1 MEGYPECPICLD
13 IYGIDQSHIRAPKVL
28 NCGDTLCKECLE
40 KIIKKS
46 TEEFFECP
54 ICKDKLKKKD
64 IDEFITNKEIIRL
77 VNGIFNIPKDE
88 VENEN
93 ENEIQNNKPIPYRI
107 ISLGSVG
114 VGKTSTIRRLITD
127 KFNETSR
134 VTIGLDVSEEYYVK
148 YKNIKYKLIFY
159 DTCGQEE
166 ATSQIPQ
173 NYLRSSDGV
182 LFIFDLSDKQS
193 FKDLE
198 TKWYELYK
206 GVKENIVGII
216 IGNKC
221 DLKHQVSNDK
231 AKKFAKKHGLQYF
244 EISAKL
250 DINVKK
256 SIAALLNEI
265 IESTKHYDRLSLVKA
280 ERRFSLDASKLKKE
294 SFCSRFCKK
303 LNPKNW

>member
-1 MEGYPECPICLD
+1 M
-13 IYGIDQSHIRAPKVL
+13 
-28 NCGDTLCKECLE
+28 
-40 KIIKKS
+40 KKS
-46 TEEFFECP
+46 TEEFFDCP
-54 ICKDKLKKKD
+54 VCKEKLKKKD

-77 VNGIFNIPKDE
+77 VNGIFNIPKEEEED
-88 VENEN
+88 ENEN
-93 ENEIQNNKPIPYRI
+93 ENNKPISYRI

-114 VGKTSTIRRLITD
+114 VGKTSIIRRLITD

-148 YKNIKYKLIFY
+148 YNNIKYKLIFY

-166 ATSQIPQ
+166 ETSQIPQ
-173 NYLRSSDGV
+173 NYLRNSDGV
-182 LFIFDLSDKQS
+182 LFIFDLSDKNS
-193 FKDLE
+193 FKDLKE
-198 TKWYELYK
+198 KWYELYK
-206 GVKENIVGII
+206 GVKENIVGVL

-221 DLKHQVSNDK
+221 DIDRQVSNDK
-231 AKKFAKKHGLQYF
+231 AKKFAKKYGLKYL

-256 SIAALLNEI
+256 SIAVLLNEI
-265 IESTKHYDRLSLVKA
+265 IESTKHYDRLSLVKT
-280 ERRFSLDASKLKKE
+280 ERRFSLDARKLKKE

>member
-46 TEEFFECP
+46 AEEFFECP

-93 ENEIQNNKPIPYRI
+93 ENEIENNKPIPYRI
-107 ISLGSVG
+107 ISLGSAG

-206 GVKENIVGII
+206 GVKENIVGVL

-256 SIAALLNEI
+256 SIAVLLNEI